1 YMNDPAKD
9 GKSIDYGPDYN
20 NQNVHYTSGVP
31 NLAFYLLSQG
41 GKHPRNKTTV
51 NVTGI
56 GIEKAAAVFYRA
68 NTTIFTSS
76 TNYAQARTGTE
87 QAAQQLEL
95 TAD

>member
-1 YMNDPAKD
+1 
-9 GKSIDYGPDYN
+9 
-20 NQNVHYTSGVP
+20 
-31 NLAFYLLSQG
+31 LSQG

-51 NVTGI
+51 TVTGI

-87 QAAQQLEL
+87 QAARQLGL
-95 TAD
+95 TADEIKSVSAAWAAVGVGSAPAAL